1 MDEGH
6 GSGNSSQVLG
16 GDLEYFLVYRTEPR
30 PQASE
35 SGEGAVKSVFEDF
48 AQRHHDLGAGNAQHP
63 ILQRRMLFGGVQVA
77 FERFRIDHPDIGSAI
92 LEHGT
97 GSAIHPQRTVF
108 GVENLNPEERWRLQ
122 ESAGGLRPLDY
133 T

>member
-6 GSGNSSQVLG
+6 GSGTSSQVLG
-16 GDLEYFLVYRTEPR
+16 GDLEYLLVYRDAR
-30 PQASE
+30 R
-35 SGEGAVKSVFEDF
+35 SVFEDF
-48 AQRHHDLGAGNAQHP
+48 GQRHHDLGAGNTQHP
-63 ILQRRMLFGGVQVA
+63 IPQRRMLFGGVQVA
-77 FERFRIDHPDIGSAI
+77 FECYRIDHPNIGSAI